1 MRQWL
6 ARLGFAFLV
15 IAFVLVWEGYR
26 ITSGRNPGYGTGRAT
41 LLFAGAGVAFGLGL
55 IGIRERHRRRE

>member
-1 MRQWL
+1 MRPWL

-26 ITSGRNPGYGTGRAT
+26 IVSGRNPGPGTGRAT
-41 LLFAGAGVAFGLGL
+41 LYFVAAGVAFGLGL
-55 IGIRERHRRRE
+55 FGIRERHRPRD